1 MMYVIIYIYMMFISD
16 TAIHIDRNHIYIFN
30 ISIIKYIIVNNN
42 DITIYK
48 NII

>member
-1 MMYVIIYIYMMFISD
+1 MMFISD
-16 TAIHIDRNHIYIFN
+16 TTIHIDRNHIYIFN